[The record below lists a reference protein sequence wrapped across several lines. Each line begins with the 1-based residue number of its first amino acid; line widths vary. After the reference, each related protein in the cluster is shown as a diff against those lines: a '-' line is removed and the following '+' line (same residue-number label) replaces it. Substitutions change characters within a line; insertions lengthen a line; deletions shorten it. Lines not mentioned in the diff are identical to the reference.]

1 MSTHLRKKLKTELK
15 IGTVTDA
22 DTYLDPYVDPQA
34 DAPSL
39 SARVTWQLTI
49 VSLFF
54 VAFCLGFPQFHYTA
68 ALMIAAILRY
78 KDAPGDIFAPISLP

>member
-1 MSTHLRKKLKTELK
+1 MSTHLQKKLKTELK
-15 IGTVTDA
+15 IGSVTDV
-22 DTYLDPYVDPQA
+22 DPHLDPQA
-34 DAPSL
+34 GAPS
-39 SARVTWQLTI
+39 SCARVTWQLTI

>member
-1 MSTHLRKKLKTELK
+1 MNTHLQTELK
-15 IGTVTDA
+15 KDLDLKTD
-22 DTYLDPYVDPQA
+22 L

-39 SARVTWQLTI
+39 SARVTWQLI
-49 VSLFF
+49 IAALVL

-78 KDAPGDIFAPISLP
+78 KDAPGDIFAPISLT